1 MSHSNIRALKVS
13 GVLTLAL
20 LVGLNLELREVSAL
34 LVGDVTD
41 ISEVNGRLPAGRLP
55 SLGDLGVELVN
66 LLEGKTLGLVD
77 KEVDEDK
84 ADATEATPDEEHL
97 GLEVG
102 VLLTRV
108 DQVGSSVGDGPVEQ
122 PVGGGGDGQT
132 LGTGLE
138 GEQFCKALVSG

>member
-1 MSHSNIRALKVS
+1 MSHLNIRALEVS
-13 GVLTLAL
+13 GVLTLTL
-20 LVGLNLELREVSAL
+20 LVDLSLNLREVTTL
-34 LVGDVTD
+34 LTSDVTD
-41 ISEVNGRLPAGRLP
+41 ISVVKGRLPAGRVP
-55 SLGDLGVELVN
+55 CLGDLGVELVD
-66 LLEGKTLGLVD
+66 LLQGETLGLVD

-108 DQVGSSVGDGPVEQ
+108 DQVGSSVGDSPVEQ
-122 PVGGGGDGQT
+122 PVGGGGDGET

-138 GEQFCKALVSG
+138 GEQFWKALVSG